1 MIPDAHAAHHTRISV
16 VLAWPVPFAV
26 CYSRMSILFQERHI
40 ENLNSAT
47 PRDRKSALL
56 HDGDVLAL
64 SRVDSVQHDA
74 T

>member
-1 MIPDAHAAHHTRISV
+1 M
-16 VLAWPVPFAV
+16 LAWPVPFAV
-26 CYSRMSILFQERHI
+26 CNSRMSILLQERYPYI

-47 PRDRKSALL
+47 PRDSKSAFL